1 MFTWVSEGSSGSAA
15 AMWTAVMAEEVGVE
29 RSGPI
34 TELKLDFGRASEVRE
49 TGLLVV
55 QRSGAHVQR
64 EPAHFPRTTVK
75 RPSAHGRQ
83 LFQPPLFAPLVLEP
97 HLRKQP
103 KT

>member
-1 MFTWVSEGSSGSAA
+1 MFTWMSEGSSGSAA
-15 AMWTAVMAEEVGVE
+15 TMRTAVMAEEVWVE
-29 RSGPI
+29 RSGSI
-34 TELKLDFGRASEVRE
+34 TELKLDFGRAGEVRE
-49 TGLLVV
+49 TRLLVV

-64 EPAHFPRTTVK
+64 EAAHFPRTTVK